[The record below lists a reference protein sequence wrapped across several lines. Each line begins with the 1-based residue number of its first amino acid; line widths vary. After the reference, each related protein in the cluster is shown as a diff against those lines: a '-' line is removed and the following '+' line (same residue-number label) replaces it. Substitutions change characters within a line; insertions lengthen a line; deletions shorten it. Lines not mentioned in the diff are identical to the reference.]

1 MYPSGMSF
9 EFIAVCAFGLLGAA
23 LGGKY
28 RMCRAW
34 ITCFMLTAAAYLT
47 MFSAIFTI
55 ELLNGVARL
64 GEYTVFTAVLAVF
77 LGSLAAMYAF
87 VHWLYF
93 RAHEEAAI
101 IFLDRVGGLAFGFGG
116 GIVAAGVLFFAVA
129 SCPLGDKLPNMER
142 DRQLAEAEQV
152 LKLVAATVNKISF
165 QSVPSVRQQERIF
178 EELLLLAEPPAV
190 RLEQTPRE

>member
-1 MYPSGMSF
+1 MNF
-9 EFIAVCAFGLLGAA
+9 EFIALCALGLLGAA

-34 ITCFMLTAAAYLT
+34 ITCFMLTVAAYVT
-47 MFSAIFTI
+47 VFSAIFTI

-101 IFLDRVGGLAFGFGG
+101 IFLDRFGGLVFGFGG
-116 GIVAAGVLFFAVA
+116 GIVAAGILLFAVG
-129 SCPLGDKLPNMER
+129 SCPLGDKIPNMQR
-142 DRQLAEAEQV
+142 DRQLIEAEKV
-152 LKLVAATVNKISF
+152 LNFVSLSVNAASL
-165 QSVPSVRQQERIF
+165 QPPSTVRQQARIF